1 MKMMFLTSSYGVFE
15 MMEDI
20 YEENVVWL
28 NQTTAIFPLIKQEK
42 TKYCYAVFAQRS
54 NFGMFMSCRGF
65 YLKKQLEIGSKVSN
79 SAQKNNKTFIQ

>member
-1 MKMMFLTSSYGVFE
+1 
-15 MMEDI
+15 MMEGI
-20 YEENVVWL
+20 YKENVVWL

-65 YLKKQLEIGSKVSN
+65 YLKNNLKSD
-79 SAQKNNKTFIQ
+79 QKYPILHKKTTKHSFNEL